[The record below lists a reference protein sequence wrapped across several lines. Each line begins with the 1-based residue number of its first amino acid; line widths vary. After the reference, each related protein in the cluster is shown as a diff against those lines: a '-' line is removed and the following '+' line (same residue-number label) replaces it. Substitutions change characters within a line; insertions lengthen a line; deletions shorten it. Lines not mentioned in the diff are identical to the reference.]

1 MFTKRSSGILLHPSS
16 LPSRGGIG
24 DFGPAAYEFIH
35 WLAEGKQTLWQILPL
50 GPPGIGNSPYSSTSA
65 FAGNTLLISL
75 ERLAD
80 RGLLDRAAI
89 NALPDGAGNRVD
101 FEAVRAAKLPLL
113 REAGG
118 RFLRS
123 AYGRAR
129 ERYDRFCRDNGWWLD
144 DFVLFDFLRER
155 HNGASWNTWP
165 TEISHRDNQ
174 ALHFLREKNQEELA
188 VAKFLQFA
196 FFEQW
201 GALQQYCKQFNIQI
215 VGDVAIFVSYDSAD
229 VWTHPDIF
237 QLRDLEPEVVA
248 GVPPDAFSHTG
259 QRWGNPLYNWNKLRE
274 RNYDWWVQR
283 MRWAHTLCDI
293 LRIDHFRGFESYW
306 EIPAS
311 EPTAIH
317 GRWAKGPADDFF
329 QVLNRE
335 LGTLPFI
342 AEDLGMITPE
352 VHALRERLQ
361 IPGMRVLQFAFG
373 DRGAHMYLPHR
384 YEPNTV
390 VYTGTH
396 DNDTT
401 MGWWKTQA
409 QPHEKRAAAAVLGAD
424 DSNVHWAFIRAA
436 QDSVASLCVVPLQDV
451 FGLDSSARMNTPSS
465 SDGNWGWRY
474 KQGLLTAESA
484 KLLAEIAETTDRD
497 ELLRDSGSHEQ
508 GHREAVEEFAA

>member
-1 MFTKRSSGILLHPSS
+1 MEGARQQVLGRKREEVLEVYVTNLMAKMEKTARSNATRKPSSGSASKRNRKAANCAVSPIGAVGYSRPRFFEPKFSRHPADYLYGLSLKSLHPRFLEMFTKRSSGILLHPSS

-80 RGLLDRAAI
+80 RGLLDRAAL
-89 NALPDGAGNRVD
+89 NGLPDGSGNRVD

-123 AYGRAR
+123 SYGRAR

-144 DFVLFDFLRER
+144 DFVLFDFLRDR

-165 TEISHRDNQ
+165 TEISHRNDDT
-174 ALHFLREKNQEELA
+174 LHFLREQNQEELA

-237 QLRDLEPEVVA
+237 RLRDLEPEVVA
-248 GVPPDAFSHTG
+248 GVPPDAFSRTG
-259 QRWGNPLYNWNKLRE
+259 QRWGNPLYDWNKLRE

-306 EIPAS
+306 EIPAH
-311 EPTAIH
+311 EPTAIN

-335 LGTLPFI
+335 LGALPFI

-361 IPGMRVLQFAFG
+361 IPGHARTPVCFW
-373 DRGAHMYLPHR
+373 RPRSAHVP
-384 YEPNTV
+384 
-390 VYTGTH
+390 
-396 DNDTT
+396 
-401 MGWWKTQA
+401 A
-409 QPHEKRAAAAVLGAD
+409 
-424 DSNVHWAFIRAA
+424 
-436 QDSVASLCVVPLQDV
+436 ASL
-451 FGLDSSARMNTPSS
+451 R
-465 SDGNWGWRY
+465 
-474 KQGLLTAESA
+474 AEHGC
-484 KLLAEIAETTDRD
+484 L
-497 ELLRDSGSHEQ
+497 
-508 GHREAVEEFAA
+508 HRHA